1 MRNDYL
7 KNKVAV
13 VSGSS
18 MGIGK
23 AIAWELAQLGVKVV
37 LNGRDSERLE
47 NAKIEFLDKGFKVD
61 TFVADIRLQ
70 DECRFLVDEVISVH
84 GQLDI
89 LVNNAGISSRGS
101 IENSA
106 EKNFTILSETNFTG
120 TAHLSKYAIPH
131 LKKTKGHVIFINSIA
146 GFRGMPFNSA
156 YSASKMA
163 QAALSEAL
171 RIELYDYGV
180 HVGIAFVGFT
190 QNDPNKQILDV
201 DGSLVYLPKRTNM
214 QLATQESVAQS
225 IRKMIEKRT
234 KRITLT
240 GLGNLANFT
249 IRYLPA
255 FSSWLL
261 WLNREKIKNQYTMIG
276 GLTVDESVQVISEY
290 QEIIADSDVEV
301 EVVKVPRH

>member
-1 MRNDYL
+1 MKKNYL
-7 KNKVAV
+7 KNKVV
-13 VSGSS
+13 LVTGSS

-23 AIAWELAQLGVKVV
+23 AIAWELAKQGAEVM
-37 LNGRDSERLE
+37 LNGRDDEKLIGTE
-47 NAKIEFLDKGFKVD
+47 NELLANGCNVKAAI
-61 TFVADIRLQ
+61 ADIRKQ
-70 DECRFLVDEVISVH
+70 DQCRFLIDMVIKKY
-84 GQLDI
+84 GRLDI
-89 LVNNAGISSRGS
+89 LVNNAGVSSRGS

-106 EKNFTILSETNFTG
+106 DRNFTILSETNFTG
-120 TAHLSKYAIPH
+120 AAHLSKYAIPH

-171 RIELYDYGV
+171 RIELWDYGV

-190 QNDPNKQILDV
+190 QNDPNKKILDV

-214 QLATQESVAQS
+214 HLATQESVAQS

-234 KRITLT
+234 NRITLT

-261 WLNREKIKNQYTMIG
+261 WLYREKIKSQYTMIG
-276 GLTVDESVQVISEY
+276 GLKVDESAQVTSEY

-301 EVVKVPRH
+301 VKVPRH